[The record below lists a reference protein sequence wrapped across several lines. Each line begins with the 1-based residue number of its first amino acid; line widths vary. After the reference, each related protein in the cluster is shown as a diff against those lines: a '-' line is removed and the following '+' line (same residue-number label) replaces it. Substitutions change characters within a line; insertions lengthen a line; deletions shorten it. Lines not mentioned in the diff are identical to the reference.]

1 MNYATKQAAN
11 SQLDT
16 ECDKFKSNFDR
27 AVILLGDVKK
37 ALAEPD
43 RLKGDELK
51 RLAVY
56 IDICQESLAAA
67 DSSFTMLRGI
77 MKMLQL
83 DNAAK

>member
-1 MNYATKQAAN
+1 
-11 SQLDT
+11 
-16 ECDKFKSNFDR
+16 
-27 AVILLGDVKK
+27 LGDVKK

>member
-37 ALAEPD
+37 AIAEPD

-51 RLAVY
+51 RLSVY

-67 DSSFTMLRGI
+67 DNSFTMLRGI